1 MVRDKVSMFPEL
13 RAVQIEVPRDVLE
26 MLEGSGEAPAHQ
38 AGASFS
44 TGCAHRRED
53 PWESRATFL
62 MEPFGALPSKVAE
75 ANLLK
80 NMVGRADSNRR
91 PLPCQKT
98 AGSAKVRGSRT
109 RHRTLWVG
117 VWVGNKHGGLAFL
130 YLLIAQ
136 INCSRSGFVRPSQSF

>member
-1 MVRDKVSMFPEL
+1 MFPEL

-75 ANLLK
+75 TNLLK
-80 NMVGRADSNRR
+80 NMVG
-91 PLPCQKT
+91 PC
-98 AGSAKVRGSRT
+98 
-109 RHRTLWVG
+109 
-117 VWVGNKHGGLAFL
+117 GLEPQTSTVSIAFL

-136 INCSRSGFVRPSQSF
+136 INCSRSGFVRPNQSF